1 MKEKTPSPHNAFEN
15 TYPHITTWV
24 NGWGWIEI
32 GQDDYSHSMVRA
44 LDIGGMVWEGKTEYQ
59 TMDDMFQDLEQGLA
73 EWLDR
78 NG

>member
-1 MKEKTPSPHNAFEN
+1 MKQAESFEQN
-15 TYPHITTWV
+15 YPNITRWV
-24 NGWGWIEI
+24 KQQGWIEI